1 MRISDCSSD
10 VCSSDLSPSQRRIL
24 EAARREGLKS
34 GFTVPANIPGEAHG
48 SCSFACA
55 KDRAFPT
62 EYLLAAQLIGTF
74 AFNAAR
80 QICCRRC
87 PTRCRAV
94 HLTDRQRP
102 AEHTSELHSLMPF

>member
-1 MRISDCSSD
+1 MRISDWSSD
-10 VCSSDLSPSQRRIL
+10 VCSSDLFIQRRLFLEDPILRASLTTNLGFSWEDVTDLISISPSQRRIL

-62 EYLLAAQLIGTF
+62 EYLD
-74 AFNAAR
+74 R
-80 QICCRRC
+80 KS
-87 PTRCRAV
+87 TRLNSS
-94 HLTDRQRP
+94 H
-102 AEHTSELHSLMPF
+102 